1 MKRKMTARERRKRRQ
16 SNRRHMILALLLV
29 LMVGGLISFR
39 IMDMEKQNEQY
50 AAKQE
55 ELQKKI
61 EAENERTQELNE
73 YKEYTKTKEF
83 AEKVA
88 KEKFGL
94 LYDNELKFK
103 SE

>member
-1 MKRKMTARERRKRRQ
+1 MQRKMTARERRKRRR
-16 SNRRHMILALLLV
+16 SNRRYFILALVLV
-29 LMVGGLISFR
+29 MMTGGLISFR
-39 IMDMEKQNEQY
+39 VMEMEKQHAQY
-50 AAKQE
+50 AAQQE

-61 EAENERTQELNE
+61 DEENQRTQELNE
-73 YKEYTKTKEF
+73 YREYTKTKEF

-103 SE
+103 AE

>member
-1 MKRKMTARERRKRRQ
+1 MQKKMTARERRKRRQ
-16 SNRRHMILALLLV
+16 SNRRRMILALVVVWTL
-29 LMVGGLISFR
+29 GGLISFR
-39 IMDMEKQNEQY
+39 VMEMEKQNEQY

-55 ELQKKI
+55 ELQQKI
-61 EAENERTQELNE
+61 DDENERTQELND
-73 YKEYTKTKEF
+73 YKEYTKTREF

-94 LYDNELKFK
+94 LYDDELKFK